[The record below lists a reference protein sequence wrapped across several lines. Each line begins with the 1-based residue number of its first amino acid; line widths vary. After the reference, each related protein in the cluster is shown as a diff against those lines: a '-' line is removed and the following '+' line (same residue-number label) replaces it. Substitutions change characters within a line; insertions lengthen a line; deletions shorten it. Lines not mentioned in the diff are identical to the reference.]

1 MRYVR
6 EILALALSALF
17 LLSAPFEAADVS
29 AADAS
34 SVTFSRNSKTTS
46 DGGSSTFVAGKS
58 TLALYKGEST
68 TLKLTGNTSGQTF
81 SWSSTDK
88 KVATVN
94 SSGKVTAKGYGAASI
109 QAKSGET
116 VLEYPVRVAQ
126 KKAIQALRYCEDHYG
141 ANYSQDKRME
151 NGYYDCSSFVFRAY
165 LDAGFTLGDS
175 SSWAPTAAGEAQWC
189 ENNGYMIYYGDF
201 DDTAKSILLPGDL
214 IFRCDS
220 TEANGRYKG
229 IDHVDIYEG
238 NGVAMSVTWRASSY
252 PEKVLIARPAGARV
266 TGASTKASTSGIT
279 VSWSAS
285 YGAGKYQVYRS
296 TSKKG
301 TYKKVATVKGTTS
314 YKDTGRTAGKTYYYK
329 VRAYFS
335 SPSKNYN
342 GKFSSVVSAK
352 AKYPVGKPSVKVKK
366 NSKGTVKLKWK
377 KVKNADGYVVYR
389 STKKG
394 SGYKAVKTIKKGS
407 TVTYT
412 KKNLKKGKTYY
423 YKVKAYKK
431 KSSGKKAYGAASNVK
446 KVKVK

>member
-1 MRYVR
+1 MKYVR
-6 EILALALSALF
+6 EFLALALSALF
-17 LLSAPFEAADVS
+17 LLSAPAEASDVYAASTSS
-29 AADAS
+29 A
-34 SVTFSRNSKTTS
+34 TFTRNAKTTS
-46 DGGSSTFVAGKS
+46 DGGSSTFLAGKS

-68 TLKLTGNTSGQTF
+68 TLKLSGASADAF

-88 KVATVN
+88 KVATVTN
-94 SSGKVTAKGYGAASI
+94 AGKVTAKGYGAATI
-109 QAKSGET
+109 QAKSGDT

-141 ANYSQDKRME
+141 ANYSQDKRMD

-165 LDAGFTLGDS
+165 KDAGFTLGDS

-189 ENNGYMIYYGDF
+189 ENNGYMIYYGNF
-201 DDTAKSILLPGDL
+201 DDKAKSILLPGDL

-220 TEANGRYKG
+220 SEANGRYKG

-266 TGASTKASTSGIT
+266 TGASAKASTSGIT

-285 YGAGKYQVYRS
+285 YGASKYQVYRS

-301 TYKKVATVKGTTS
+301 TYKKAATVTGATS

-342 GKFSSVVSAK
+342 GKFSSVLSAK
-352 AKYPVGKPSVKVKK
+352 AKYPVGRPTVKVKK

-431 KSSGKKAYGAASNVK
+431 KSSGKKAYSAASKVI